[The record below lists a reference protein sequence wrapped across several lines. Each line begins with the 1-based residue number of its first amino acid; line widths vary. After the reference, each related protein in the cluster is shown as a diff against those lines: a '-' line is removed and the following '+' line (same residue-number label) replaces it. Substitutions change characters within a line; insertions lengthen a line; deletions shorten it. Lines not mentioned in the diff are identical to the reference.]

1 MSGSI
6 NTLQK
11 DQLER
16 LLADTTRRIRR
27 LEAILQGQPLSIV
40 KIANA
45 SITNAKIVSL
55 GVDKLT
61 TGRLSVGTIVY
72 IGDVD
77 SGDYIVEDGG
87 NNRIVMYK
95 DDIDQLLIGED
106 S

>member
-1 MSGSI
+1 MSV
-6 NTLQK
+6 NNLQK
-11 DQLER
+11 DDLER
-16 LLADTTRRIRR
+16 LLADTTRRLRR

-45 SITNAKIVSL
+45 SITDAKIVSL
-55 GVDKLT
+55 SVDKLT

-72 IGDVD
+72 IGDEE

-87 NNRIVMYK
+87 NGRIVMYK
-95 DDIDQLLIGED
+95 DDVPQLLIGEG